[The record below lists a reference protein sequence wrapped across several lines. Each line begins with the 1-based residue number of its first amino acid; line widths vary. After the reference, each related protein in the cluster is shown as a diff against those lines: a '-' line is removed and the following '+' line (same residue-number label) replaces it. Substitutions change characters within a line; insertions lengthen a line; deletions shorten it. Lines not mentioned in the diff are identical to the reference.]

1 MTPDACQGMCGSI
14 VLSVRAAVRRA
25 YLLPVVLAFAGP
37 VLLIGLTGGAFWPL
51 AIAWWLCAAVVGLIR
66 NQRWRKIVTVV
77 LIPVCV
83 LTVFEGGLFMLPA
96 VLTLL
101 AIDARHSA
109 PQAAAH

>member
-1 MTPDACQGMCGSI
+1 MPIQ
-14 VLSVRAAVRRA
+14 RP
-25 YLLPVVLAFAGP
+25 YLVPAMLAFAGP
-37 VLLIGLTGGAFWPL
+37 ALLIVLTHGAFWPL
-51 AIAWWLCAAVVGLIR
+51 AIVWWLCATMVGVIR
-66 NQRWRKIVTVV
+66 SHRWRMIVTVV

-96 VLTLL
+96 VVTFL